1 MKVLLNLSLE
11 ERHVEQIQSVAEQV
25 ELVRPTA
32 SEELL
37 EAVEEAVVLFGEFD
51 GDLFQ
56 RARCL
61 RWVQSAA
68 AGVDGLLFPEL
79 VDSEVILVS
88 AKGTV
93 GSHLA
98 DHAMALLLGLTRGIA
113 WALRKPDW
121 DQRWPIRNASWEL
134 AGRKMGIV
142 GLGGTGRDLALRARG
157 FGMRVLAVDP
167 EEVEVPEC
175 VESCWSMDRFYD
187 LLAEV
192 DVVAICAPLTRET
205 EGMFDRKAFQR
216 MREHALLI
224 NVTRGKIVLEDAL
237 VDALEQGMIG
247 GAGLDVTPREPLP
260 QEHSL
265 WHMGNVIITP
275 HTAGGSPHRLD
286 RIVGFFAE
294 NLGRWLAGD
303 PLLGV
308 IDKHK
313 GY

>member
-1 MKVLLNLSLE
+1 MKVLLNLALE
-11 ERHVEQIQSVAEQV
+11 DRHVAQIQAVADQV
-25 ELVRPTA
+25 ELIRPEA
-32 SEELL
+32 SEAVL
-37 EAVEEAVVLFGEFD
+37 EAVEEAVVVFGEFD
-51 GDLFQ
+51 RDLFQ

-68 AGVDGLLFPEL
+68 AGVDGMLFPEL

-113 WALRKPDW
+113 WAIRKPDW
-121 DQRWPIRNASWEL
+121 KQRWPIRNASWEL
-134 AGRKMGIV
+134 GGRKMGIV

-167 EEVEVPEC
+167 EEVEVPDC
-175 VESCWSMDRFYD
+175 VESCWSMGRFYD

-205 EGMFDRKAFQR
+205 VGLFDREAFQR
-216 MREHALLI
+216 MQEHALLI
-224 NVTRGKIVLEDAL
+224 NVTRGKIVREDAL
-237 VDALEQGMIG
+237 IEALEQGLIG
-247 GAGLDVTPREPLP
+247 GAGLDVTPQEPLP
-260 QEHSL
+260 QDHPL
-265 WHMGNVIITP
+265 WHMENVIITP
-275 HTAGGSPHRLD
+275 HTAGGSPNRQD
-286 RIVGFFAE
+286 RIVNFFAE

-303 PLLGV
+303 SLQGV
-308 IDKHK
+308 IDKNK

>member
-157 FGMRVLAVDP
+157 FGMQVLAVDP

-237 VDALEQGMIG
+237 IDALEQGMIG

-265 WHMGNVIITP
+265 WHMENVIITP

-286 RIVGFFAE
+286 RIVEFFAE